1 MAEDETLRALE
12 HEMGVLVRRIRRVIA
27 ERARLLHPDLSPVAY
42 SMLMALNDSGPR
54 RASDLVDI
62 FSIDKGAVSRQVQ
75 TLVELGLIERTPD
88 PEDRRAMTLA
98 ITEEGSRRLANL
110 ALLRR
115 HEVSERL
122 DDWTDDDLREFV
134 KSLGR
139 YNSSLEGPS
148 PKS

>member
-110 ALLRR
+110 ALSRR